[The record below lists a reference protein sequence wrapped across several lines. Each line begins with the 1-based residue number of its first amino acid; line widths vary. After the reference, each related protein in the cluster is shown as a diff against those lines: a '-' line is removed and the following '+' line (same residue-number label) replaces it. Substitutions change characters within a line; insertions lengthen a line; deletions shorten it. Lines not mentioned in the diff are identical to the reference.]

1 MTFPLWHTQSLE
13 EILKTL
19 DADARGLSS
28 AQADLRLNRFGKN
41 ILSTH
46 ASDPWWKVLVRQ
58 FMSPLIL
65 VLLVAGAISLML
77 GDLVDASVIAAA
89 IIVNTLIGFV
99 QEYKANKALEELRSL
114 VQPKSIVLRDG
125 KEVSVFAQALV
136 PGDLLIL
143 HTGDRVT
150 ADARF
155 LEGVDLVINEAA
167 LTGESFPVRKALSI
181 LAEETSL
188 AERTNM
194 LYAGTSVVGGR
205 GQAIVVATGGET
217 ELGRIATLVEE
228 TQETRTPL
236 QEQLGRLARWLA
248 TLVVCL
254 VGVLFLIGIFSG
266 RTLVEMFEMSVAL
279 SVAAIP
285 EGLIVSV
292 TIVLAIGTQRIL
304 SRKALVRR
312 LVAAETLGSVSIIC
326 SDKTGTITQGEMRVT
341 HLITPK
347 QTWTYPF
354 PLGEEPSS
362 AMRKMF
368 EVMALCNDTVI
379 VEHDPDPLRG
389 SPTERALMEAVLEQK
404 LDLKTLSFK
413 LPRVWEIPFD
423 SVFKYM
429 VTAHAAGKNTE
440 VFLKGA
446 PDVVLPFCSHIQVD
460 GKAGRL
466 TAAQQEELAEQVLTL
481 TRKGLRLIAVAA
493 RTMDATQPPLS
504 RATLEGFTFF
514 GFVGLRDPLRPQAR
528 EQIAQALAAG
538 IRTVI
543 VTGDHP
549 QTARAIGLEA
559 GLVVGP
565 DSVVI
570 GSELDGWSD
579 EELQRRVTDI
589 SIYARV
595 EPRHK
600 IRIVNAWQAR
610 GEVVAMTG
618 DGVNDAPAL
627 KAADIGVAVGSGT
640 EVAKQASDLVILDNN
655 LGTIT
660 AAIEEGRV
668 IFDNIRKTTVYLLA
682 DSFTEMILIGGSILM
697 GLPIP
702 LLPAQILWINLVAD
716 SFPNVGLTMEPAE
729 KDVMKLPPRPRKE
742 AVLNREMLLIIFFI
756 GAVTDLLLFA
766 LYLWLLRTVPD
777 VGEIRSIMF
786 AAVGID
792 SLLYI
797 FAVKSFRRTIFRI
810 NPFSNLWLI
819 AGVGIGFGLLL
830 LALLHPFFQ
839 TIFEIVPLTLPD
851 WGLLLM
857 IGVIKLVAIELAK
870 EFFLLRKRNPSKL
883 LYETS

>member
-1 MTFPLWHTQSLE
+1 MDTTTWHTQ
-13 EILKTL
+13 TL
-19 DADARGLSS
+19 DETLKPLNASLRGFSS
-28 AQADLRLNRFGKN
+28 AQAELHVDRYGKN
-41 ILSTH
+41 TLHTH
-46 ASDPWWKVLVRQ
+46 TIDPWWKVFVRQ
-58 FMSPLIL
+58 FMSPMIL
-65 VLLVAGAISLML
+65 VLVVAGGVSLAL
-77 GDLVDASVIAAA
+77 QDLVDASVIVAAVV
-89 IIVNTLIGFV
+89 INTLIGFV

-125 KEVSVFAQALV
+125 KETSVFAHAIV
-136 PGDLLIL
+136 PGDVLVL

-150 ADARF
+150 ADAR
-155 LEGVDLVINEAA
+155 LYETVDLVINEAP
-167 LTGESFPVRKALSI
+167 LTGESFPTHKACSVLE
-181 LAEETSL
+181 LATPL
-188 AERTNM
+188 AERVNM
-194 LYAGTSVVGGR
+194 VYAGTSVVGGR
-205 GQAIVVATGGET
+205 GRAIVVATGVKT
-217 ELGRIATLVEE
+217 ELGRIAKLVEE
-228 TQETRTPL
+228 TRETRTPL

-248 TLVVCL
+248 TLVIGL
-254 VGVLFLIGIFSG
+254 VGVLFIIGIFFG
-266 RTLVEMFEMSVAL
+266 RTFVEMFEMSVAL

-292 TIVLAIGTQRIL
+292 TIVLAIGMQRIL
-304 SRKALVRR
+304 SRKSLVRR

-354 PLGEEPSS
+354 PLGEEPSL
-362 AMRKMF
+362 AMHKMF
-368 EVMALCNDTVI
+368 EVMALCNDAVI
-379 VEHDPDPLRG
+379 VEHDLDPLRG
-389 SPTERALMEAVLEQK
+389 SPTERALMAAVLEQK
-404 LDLKTLSFK
+404 LELKTLSFK

-423 SVFKYM
+423 SAFKYM
-429 VTAHAAGKNTE
+429 VTAHATGKKTE
-440 VFLKGA
+440 VFMKGA
-446 PDVVLPFCSHIQVD
+446 PDVVLSFCSNIQVD
-460 GKAGRL
+460 GKAAKL
-466 TAAQQEELAEQVLTL
+466 TGAHQEELTQQVLSL
-481 TRKGLRLIAVAA
+481 TRKGMRLIAVAA
-493 RTMDATQPPLS
+493 RTMDSTRSPLL
-504 RATLEGFTFF
+504 RETLKGFTFF
-514 GFVGLRDPLRPQAR
+514 GFVGLRDPLRPVAR
-528 EQIAQALAAG
+528 EQIAQALGAG

-549 QTARAIGLEA
+549 ETALAIGIEA
-559 GLVVGP
+559 GLFVGP
-565 DSVVI
+565 GFVVV

-579 EELQRRVTDI
+579 EELQRRVVDI

-610 GEVVAMTG
+610 GDVVAMIG

-640 EVAKQASDLVILDNN
+640 EVAKQAADMVILNN
-655 LGTIT
+655 DLGTIT

-716 SFPNVGLTMEPAE
+716 SFPNVGLTLEPAE
-729 KDVMKLPPRPRKE
+729 KDVMKLPPHPRTE
-742 AVLNREMLLIIFFI
+742 AVLNRDMLLLIFLI
-756 GAVTDLLLFA
+756 GAVTDLLLFG
-766 LYLWLLRTVPD
+766 LYLWLLQTVPN

-797 FAVKSFRRTIFRI
+797 FAVKSFRCTIFRT

-819 AGVGIGFGLLL
+819 VGVGIGFGLML
-830 LALLHPFFQ
+830 LALIHPFFQ
-839 TIFEIVPLTLPD
+839 WVFEIAPLSLPD

-857 IGVIKLVAIELAK
+857 IGVIKLVAIELTK
-870 EFFLLRKRNPSKL
+870 EFFLLRKHNASK

>member
-1 MTFPLWHTQSLE
+1 MDITWHTQPFDETLKSLGVS
-13 EILKTL
+13 L
-19 DADARGLSS
+19 RGLSS
-28 AQADLRLNRFGKN
+28 AHAELRADRYGKN
-41 ILSTH
+41 MFPTQT
-46 ASDPWWKVLVRQ
+46 SDQWWKVLMRQ
-58 FMSPLIL
+58 FMSPMIL
-65 VLLVAGAISLML
+65 VLMVAGAISLIL
-77 GDLVDASVIAAA
+77 RDLVDAGVIAAA
-89 IIVNTLIGFV
+89 IIINTLIGFV
-99 QEYKANKALEELRSL
+99 QEYKANKAIEELRSL
-114 VQPKSIVLRDG
+114 VKPKSIVLRDG
-125 KEVSVFAQALV
+125 KETSVFAHAIV
-136 PGDLLIL
+136 PGDILVL

-150 ADARF
+150 ADARLF
-155 LEGVDLVINEAA
+155 ETIDLMINEAP
-167 LTGESFPVRKALSI
+167 LTGESFPVRKATPAL
-181 LAEETSL
+181 LEATPL
-188 AERTNM
+188 AERINM
-194 LYAGTSVVGGR
+194 VYAGTSVVGGR
-205 GQAIVVATGGET
+205 GRAVVVATGVET
-217 ELGRIATLVEE
+217 ELGRIAKLVEE

-236 QEQLGRLARWLA
+236 QEQLARLARWLA
-248 TLVVCL
+248 TLVIGL
-254 VGVLFLIGIFSG
+254 VGVLFIIGIFSG

-292 TIVLAIGTQRIL
+292 TIVLAIGMQRIL
-304 SRKALVRR
+304 SRKSLVRR

-341 HLITPK
+341 HLITQK

-354 PLGEEPSS
+354 PLGEEPSF

-368 EVMALCNDTVI
+368 EVMALCNDVVI
-379 VEHDPDPLRG
+379 VEHDSEPLRG
-389 SPTERALMEAVLEQK
+389 SPTERALMETVLEQK
-404 LDLKTLSFK
+404 LDFKILSTT

-423 SVFKYM
+423 SAFKYM
-429 VTAHAAGKNTE
+429 VTAHAVGKKTE
-440 VFLKGA
+440 VLMKGA
-446 PDVVLPFCSHIQVD
+446 PDVVLQFCSNIQVD
-460 GKAGRL
+460 GKAGKL
-466 TAAQQEELAEQVLTL
+466 TDVHQEELAQQIFTL
-481 TRKGLRLIAVAA
+481 TRKGMRLIAVAA
-493 RTMDATQPPLS
+493 RIMDSTQSPLA
-504 RATLEGFTFF
+504 RETLNGFTFL
-514 GFVGLRDPLRPQAR
+514 GFVGLRDPLRSGAR
-528 EQIAQALAAG
+528 EQIAQALGAG

-549 QTARAIGLEA
+549 QTARAIGIEA
-559 GLVVGP
+559 GLFVGH
-565 DSVVI
+565 DSVVV
-570 GSELDGWSD
+570 GRQLDEWSD
-579 EELQRRVTDI
+579 EELQRRVVDI

-640 EVAKQASDLVILDNN
+640 EVAKQASDLVILDND

-682 DSFTEMILIGGSILM
+682 DSFTEIVLIGGSILM

-729 KDVMKLPPRPRKE
+729 KDVMQLPPRPRTQ

-756 GAVTDLLLFA
+756 GAVTDLLLFV

-797 FAVKSFRRTIFRI
+797 FAVKSFRRTIFHI

-819 AGVGIGFGLLL
+819 AGVGIGFGLML
-830 LALLHPFFQ
+830 LALIHPFFQ
-839 TIFEIVPLTLPD
+839 GIFEITPLSLPD

-857 IGVIKLVAIELAK
+857 IGVVKLLAIELTK
-870 EFFLLRKRNPSKL
+870 EFFLFRKRNTSKL

>member
-1 MTFPLWHTQSLE
+1 MNSILWHTSMIDEVLNLVQ
-13 EILKTL
+13 TTQQ
-19 DADARGLSS
+19 GLSTEE
-28 AQADLRLNRFGKN
+28 ATRRLARDGKN
-41 ILSTH
+41 ALPTH
-46 ASDPWWKVLVRQ
+46 VSDPWWKVLVRQ
-58 FMSPLIL
+58 FMSPMIL
-65 VLLVAGAISLML
+65 VLLVAGAISLVL

-89 IIVNTLIGFV
+89 IFVNTLIGFV

-114 VQPKSIVLRDG
+114 VQPKSIVFRDG
-125 KEVSVFAQALV
+125 KETSVFAHAIV
-136 PGDLLIL
+136 PGDLLVL

-150 ADARF
+150 ADARL
-155 LEGVDLVINEAA
+155 LEAVDLMINEAT
-167 LTGESFPVRKALSI
+167 LTGESFPVRKTLSM
-181 LAEETSL
+181 LAAETSL
-188 AERTNM
+188 AERCNM
-194 LYAGTSVVGGR
+194 VYAGTSVVGGR
-205 GQAIVVATGGET
+205 GRAIVVATGIET
-217 ELGRIATLVEE
+217 ELGRIAKLVEE
-228 TQETRTPL
+228 TQETQTPL

-248 TLVVCL
+248 TLVVGL
-254 VGVLFLIGIFSG
+254 VGVLFVVGIFSG
-266 RTLVEMFEMSVAL
+266 RTFVEMFEMSVAL

-292 TIVLAIGTQRIL
+292 TIVLAIGMQRIL
-304 SRKALVRR
+304 HRKSLVRR

-347 QTWTYPF
+347 QTWTHPF
-354 PLGEEPSS
+354 PLGEEPGSG
-362 AMRKMF
+362 MRKLF
-368 EVMALCNDTVI
+368 EVMALCNDAVI

-389 SPTERALMEAVLEQK
+389 SPTERALMAAVLEQK
-404 LDLKTLSFK
+404 LDPKTLSFK
-413 LPRVWEIPFD
+413 FPRVWEIPFD
-423 SVFKYM
+423 SAFKYM
-429 VTAHAAGKNTE
+429 VTAHMAGKNTD
-440 VFLKGA
+440 VFMKGA
-446 PDVVLPFCSHIQVD
+446 PDVILPFCSNIQID
-460 GKAGRL
+460 GKTGKL
-466 TAAQQEELAEQVLTL
+466 TNAHQEELAQQVLTL
-481 TRKGLRLIAVAA
+481 TRKGMRLIAVAA
-493 RTMDATQPPLS
+493 RTLDPTQPPLS
-504 RATLEGFTFF
+504 RATLGGFTFF

-528 EQIAQALAAG
+528 EQIAQALGAG

-549 QTARAIGLEA
+549 ETARAIGIEA
-559 GLVVGP
+559 GLVVGS
-565 DSVVI
+565 DSVVV
-570 GSELDGWSD
+570 GSQLDGWSD
-579 EELQRRVTDI
+579 EELQSRVEDI

-640 EVAKQASDLVILDNN
+640 EVAKQASDLVILDND

-682 DSFTEMILIGGSILM
+682 DSFTEMILIGGSILI

-729 KDVMKLPPRPRKE
+729 KDVMKLPPRPRTQ
-742 AVLNREMLLIIFFI
+742 AILNREMLLIIFFI
-756 GAVTDLLLFA
+756 GVVTDLLLFG
-766 LYLWLLRTVPD
+766 LYLWLLRTIPD

-819 AGVGIGFGLLL
+819 AGVGIGFGLML
-830 LALLHPFFQ
+830 LALIHPFFQ
-839 TIFEIVPLTLPD
+839 GVFEITPLTLPD

-857 IGVIKLVAIELAK
+857 IGVVKLVAIELTK
-870 EFFLLRKRNPSKL
+870 EFFLLRKRNTSKL
-883 LYETS
+883 SYETS